1 MKRKLGVLLIV
12 IFCYGALT
20 GGSCPLIPS
29 SSDSSSEEDNAT
41 TFLTTCS
48 AEDVDCFLTAYFME
62 EDDEDVDLVIITS
75 DLPSASTD
83 GTAPSITAISPE
95 VFSFSSFDDK
105 EEVELTW
112 TDPNGAQPAFC
123 FRTCNP
129 NVRCSS
135 FHICSRR
142 VRDGLNS
149 GVWRTALGYTAGPAV
164 ESTTET
170 MTMEFTPI
178 SMPSG
183 EDPVALMEAAE
194 DEATEAGMTG
204 EADFEDLGMS
214 VGETSEME
222 HQVVHLPS
230 SDGGSDDDSDDSG
243 GSDCTCTCD
252 NGSVCTRNS
261 DCPADGIVPGVCGC
275 PVGC

>member
-1 MKRKLGVLLIV
+1 MKRRLATLLVV
-12 IFCYGALT
+12 IFCYGTLT
-20 GGSCPLIPS
+20 GGGCPLTS
-29 SSDSSSEEDNAT
+29 SSSEEDNET
-41 TFLTTCS
+41 TFLTTCD
-48 AEDVDCFLTAYFME
+48 AEDADCFLTAYFME
-62 EDDEDVDLVIITS
+62 EDGEDVDLVIITS
-75 DLPSASTD
+75 DLPSATTD

-95 VFSFSSFDDK
+95 IFSFSSFDDK
-105 EEVELTW
+105 EEVELSW
-112 TDPNGAQPAFC
+112 SDPNGAQPAFC

-129 NVRCSS
+129 NVRCAS
-135 FHICSRR
+135 FHVCSRR
-142 VRDGLNS
+142 VPDGKTS
-149 GVWRTALGYTAGPAV
+149 GVWRTAMNYTAGPAV

-183 EDPVALMEAAE
+183 EDPVALMEAEEAE
-194 DEATEAGMTG
+194 EGAGEVT
-204 EADFEDLGMS
+204 FENLGMS
-214 VGETSEME
+214 VGQTSEME

-230 SDGGSDDDSDDSG
+230 SDSGSGGDSDG
-243 GSDCTCTCD
+243 GGGTDCTCTCD